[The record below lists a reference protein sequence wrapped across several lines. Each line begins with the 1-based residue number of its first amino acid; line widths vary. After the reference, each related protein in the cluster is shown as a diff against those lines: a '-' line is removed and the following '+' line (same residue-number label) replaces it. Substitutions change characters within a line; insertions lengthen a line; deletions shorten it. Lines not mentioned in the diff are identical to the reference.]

1 MTVTLAEPQGDTREG
16 GAESSGRQTCDR
28 RNTNVQG
35 GRVRAASVR
44 ANAKPNSH
52 PDAPC
57 RARRRAGKVHV
68 LTRGDLRP
76 ERGGGV
82 SRSHSSVKVCR
93 KADVG
98 PACVGRAKGGRNQQ
112 RSSTEHCVTGHKQPR
127 RRQAPLRG
135 ARPLCE
141 PQQPMR
147 WNRVK
152 LGGERPTRGHA

>member
-1 MTVTLAEPQGDTREG
+1 MVTLAEPPGDAREG

-28 RNTNVQG
+28 RKTNVQG

-44 ANAKPNSH
+44 ANAKPNNH
-52 PDAPC
+52 PDAPG

-68 LTRGDLRP
+68 LTRGDLQP
-76 ERGGGV
+76 ERAGGV

-93 KADVG
+93 KAGED

-112 RSSTEHCVTGHKQPR
+112 RSSTEHCVTGCKEPR

-135 ARPLCE
+135 AWPLRE
-141 PQQPMR
+141 PKEPMR

-152 LGGERPTRGHA
+152 LAGEWPARGHA